1 MRRCMLAKS
10 PSSLYKS
17 IRQCR
22 FGLDSLMW
30 ACLAVDLTHTRT
42 RAHASQHAC
51 RQAGSQPKRTRA
63 PLDPPSSAA
72 HFAMR
77 FLHAAASEELVCED
91 GEHRPDVVDHPS
103 TPTLQ
108 PQTSSSLPPLAPRR
122 WHSAASDALVWEVL
136 EQRWLVVDQPWTPTV
151 QPQASTPPETGD
163 EEPERALESMPL
175 LSPQVPPRY
184 DRLSSS
190 PAVTHRFRRKP
201 SSTAFLQTL
210 LAITSHR
217 KTEPLIFF
225 TARTE

>member
-91 GEHRPDVVDHPS
+91 GEHRPDVIDHPS
-103 TPTLQ
+103 APTLQPQSSNSLPPLALRRWQSAASDALVWELLEQRWLVVDQPCTPTLQ
-108 PQTSSSLPPLAPRR
+108 PQASLAPER
-122 WHSAASDALVWEVL
+122 WHSAASELLVWEVL
-136 EQRWLVVDQPWTPTV
+136 EQRWLVVDQP
-151 QPQASTPPETGD
+151 
-163 EEPERALESMPL
+163 
-175 LSPQVPPRY
+175 
-184 DRLSSS
+184 
-190 PAVTHRFRRKP
+190 
-201 SSTAFLQTL
+201 
-210 LAITSHR
+210 
-217 KTEPLIFF
+217 
-225 TARTE
+225 